1 LRGANLQRIVPRPV
15 ALVSAAVA
23 LSLLGDSLL
32 YAVLPS
38 QAEVVGVP
46 IGLVG
51 ILLSVNRFIR
61 LLSNSWAGSVCARV
75 GYARPFTAAL
85 LLGAATTAVYGI
97 AYGFWLLFFARVLWG
112 VSWSFLRVGGL
123 GTVLEHATDHDRGL
137 LMGFFLGISR
147 LGSLVAVA
155 LGGLLTDG
163 IGYRPTLF
171 LFAAL
176 SAMAAAISAPTGG
189 RSSPPS
195 KGNHATRPSERLSHL
210 DPQPVP
216 LLLGMVDTAI
226 RRRLRAVYACGY
238 AHGFV
243 MSGVVTATLGLLL
256 KTLYGS
262 AITIGSLSIG
272 IATLTGLL
280 LSSRWLID
288 FGLGPYLG
296 HISDRLGRHRVILAA
311 FLTGTLALIVF
322 ASVTALLPLTL
333 ATIAIFASGTAL
345 SATLDASLGDLA
357 RPGQQARIIGRYTTF
372 HDLGA
377 ACGPL
382 MGYAFGVWLGLGLMY
397 VLGLCFFLA
406 AASIYGWTFV
416 KGLRTEY

>member
-1 LRGANLQRIVPRPV
+1 LPSVDLKHMVPRPV

-38 QAEVVGVP
+38 QAEGIGVP

-51 ILLSVNRFIR
+51 VLLSVNRFIR
-61 LLSNSWAGSVCARV
+61 LVSNSWAGSVCARF

-85 LLGAATTAVYGI
+85 LLGAATTAVYGVVS
-97 AYGFWLLFFARVLWG
+97 GFWLLFVARVLWG

-123 GTVLEHATDHDRGL
+123 GTVINHASDQDRGL

-155 LGGLLTDG
+155 LGGLLTDAL
-163 IGYRPTLF
+163 GYRPTLL

-176 SAMAAAISAPTGG
+176 SAMAATISAPAGG
-189 RSSPPS
+189 RTHSSPKAQHS
-195 KGNHATRPSERLSHL
+195 RRRPEQYSNVSPPPEL
-210 DPQPVP
+210 P
-216 LLLGMVDTAI
+216 LLDATDMVL
-226 RRRLRAVYACGY
+226 RHRLRAVYACGF

-262 AITIGSLSIG
+262 SISVGGVSLG
-272 IATLTGLL
+272 IATITGLL

-296 HISDRLGRHRVILAA
+296 HVSDRLGRHRVILAA
-311 FLTGTLALIVF
+311 FLTGALALTVF
-322 ASVTALLPLTL
+322 ASVRGLGPLSL
-333 ATIAIFASGTAL
+333 ATVAIFASGTAL
-345 SATLDASLGDLA
+345 SAALDASLGDLA
-357 RPGQQARIIGRYTTF
+357 RPGQQAHIIGRYTTF
-372 HDLGA
+372 QDLGA

-382 MGYAFGVWLGLGLMY
+382 LGYAFGVWLGLGVMY
-397 VLGLCFFLA
+397 GLGVSLLVA
-406 AASIYGWTFV
+406 AAALYGWTCM
-416 KGLRTEY
+416 KGLRPVL